1 MTGSSTALNPTR
13 EAVRQRLSSQW
24 REKASVLA
32 FPRGAVVYYVS
43 GRKRNGKPLHSNWFL
58 RALQYLAVGVYA
70 IVAFPVV
77 VVLGVLDDWGIQVPE
92 RARKSGRV
100 VVTGAEGSEAVRL
113 ADTLRTA
120 DRSLWICW
128 SHSHVAVVSAMDGGE
143 PRIIWYASGPTRPK
157 LKPLDASLTWP
168 DGAKVEMSITEA
180 ERDHVRTSNG
190 RP

>member
-24 REKASVLA
+24 REKAAVLA

-43 GRKRNGKPLHSNWFL
+43 GRKRNGKPLNSNWFL
-58 RALQYLAVGVYA
+58 RALQYFAVGVYA
-70 IVAFPVV
+70 IVAFPVI
-77 VVLGVLDDWGIQVPE
+77 VVLGVLDDWGVQVPE

-100 VVTGAEGSEAVRL
+100 VVTGAEGSEAVWL

-120 DRSLWICW
+120 DRSLWVCW
-128 SHSHVAVVSAMDGGE
+128 SHSHVAIVSAADGGE
-143 PRIIWYASGPTRPK
+143 PRIIWYASGPSRPK

-168 DGAKVEMSITEA
+168 DGAKVEMSITEV
-180 ERDHVRTSNG
+180 ERDYARKSNG

>member
-1 MTGSSTALNPTR
+1 MTGSNTALNPTR

-24 REKASVLA
+24 REKAAVLA

-43 GRKRNGKPLHSNWFL
+43 GRKRNGKPLHSNGFL

-77 VVLGVLDDWGIQVPE
+77 VVLGVLDDWGIQVPK
-92 RARKSGRV
+92 RARNSGRV

-113 ADTLRTA
+113 ADTLQTA

-128 SHSHVAVVSAMDGGE
+128 SHSHAAIVSATDGAE
-143 PRIIWYASGPTRPK
+143 PRIIWYASGPARPK

-168 DGAKVEMSITEA
+168 DDAKVEMSISES